1 MSELFQALNI
11 KPGDILVN
19 IAGFLVV
26 FWVLRK
32 LLYGPIGNL
41 LKQREEAVRADLD
54 QAAQAR
60 ADAERERQ
68 ALQQRL
74 TEIEREHRDAIQ
86 RATAEAGRAAEQI
99 LQAARADAQ
108 AQLEKAQQ
116 QIELEK
122 DKALVELREQVA
134 DLAVDASE
142 AILRRT
148 LTDDRHRVIVD
159 EFLHDLEAQRRS
171 PAAR

>member
-1 MSELFQALNI
+1 MDALLQALNI
-11 KPGDILVN
+11 KPGEILVN

-32 LLYGPIGNL
+32 LLYGPIGAV

-54 QAAQAR
+54 RAAQAS
-60 ADAERERQ
+60 ADAERERA
-68 ALQQRL
+68 ALQERL
-74 TEIEREHRDAIQ
+74 AQIEREHRDAIQ
-86 RATAEAGRAAEQI
+86 RATAEAGRAAEQV

-116 QIELEK
+116 QIEGEK
-122 DKALVELREQVA
+122 NKALVELRQEVA

-142 AILRRT
+142 AVLRRT

-159 EFLHDLEAQRRS
+159 EFLHDLEAQRTS
-171 PAAR
+171 PTAR